1 MKPLYKVMLCSCF
14 ALSGLGAATSAL
26 AENLPREH
34 DRGVFLRLSAG
45 LGTAKS
51 KIDDFVFEGGELGPN
66 ELEMSG
72 MSGDINFAIGGV
84 VARNLAVHATLAGWS
99 VTDPDLDF
107 GEISVESDDVTLGL
121 SMFGAGVTY
130 YIMPANIYLSGSLGA
145 AVLTLDVDGDDAES
159 DAGLGIDLTVGKEWW
174 VGSRW
179 GLGAA
184 LGANFHNVP
193 SKDFEDQDFSGSSF
207 AARFSAT
214 FN

>member
-1 MKPLYKVMLCSCF
+1 MKRSSTLLFCVSVVGV
-14 ALSGLGAATSAL
+14 GLGAASGVL

-45 LGTAKS
+45 VGGAKS
-51 KIDDFVFEGGELGPN
+51 KIDDFEFEEEDPGQ
-66 ELEMSG
+66 LEMSG
-72 MSGDINFAIGGV
+72 TCGDINFAIGGV

-99 VTDPDLDF
+99 VTDPDLDL
-107 GEISVESDDVTLGL
+107 GPISVETDDVNLGL

-145 AVLTLDVDGDDAES
+145 AVLTLDVDGDDSES
-159 DAGLGIDLTVGKEWW
+159 DTGLAVDLTVGKEWW

-184 LGANFHNVP
+184 LGVNLHSVP
-193 SKDFEDQDFSGSSF
+193 SKDIEDQDFSGSSF
-207 AARFSAT
+207 AVRFSAT
-214 FN
+214 MN